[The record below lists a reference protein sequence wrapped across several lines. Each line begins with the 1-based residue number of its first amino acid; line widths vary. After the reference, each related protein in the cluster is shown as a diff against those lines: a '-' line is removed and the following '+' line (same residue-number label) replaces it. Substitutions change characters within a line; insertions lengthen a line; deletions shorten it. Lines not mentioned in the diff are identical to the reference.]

1 MLFQEIKSSKIWEMK
16 GYLWHWE
23 RTKYSSG
30 NNMSSNIS
38 LWSSVDK
45 AYSVIWREYLWL
57 KEIGARK
64 YYIINKVRRLWNMWE
79 ELVYRKKKRRRMGF
93 GVKPP
98 VGNLCA
104 TLPSILFG
112 ISSIIGFVFL
122 TGKWNKRI
130 SETRLL

>member
-1 MLFQEIKSSKIWEMK
+1 MVLCKMLFQEIKSSKIWEMK
-16 GYLWHWE
+16 GYLCHWE

-93 GVKPP
+93 GVKTTCWKP
-98 VGNLCA
+98 LCHF
-104 TLPSILFG
+104 TIY
-112 ISSIIGFVFL
+112 II
-122 TGKWNKRI
+122 WNKFNNRFCLPDWKM
-130 SETRLL
+130 E